1 MRKYYGLELLE
12 KLCLEFGPSGC
23 EDSVAALITA
33 QIDDSC
39 DAYFKDRN
47 GNLTAKVCGRGL
59 YYNKQNPK
67 KLMLSAHMDEVGF
80 MVNEITDEGYLK
92 FDTVGGIIARVL
104 AGRNVVISTDSGK
117 VKGIIAAKAIHLQSP
132 TEKTSVIPTSEM
144 YIDIGA
150 TSREEAEKYIQIGDE
165 GVFDSDFV
173 RFGKDGCKIKSK
185 AIDNRIG
192 CALLIEIM
200 RTIYASNKDI
210 AYDVYFTFT
219 CGEEVAISGAQIM
232 AQTIAPDVAVVFEST
247 AVSDIAGNSDATNVA
262 IQGEGGVVTFM
273 DKGTIYDRGLVD
285 SILTYAENSGI
296 KAQLKRYVAGGNDAA
311 HIHKSGKGVKTVAIS
326 APTRYIH
333 SQSCVVDV
341 ADYESMKALGV
352 GLILDMRL

>member
-23 EDSVAALITA
+23 EGGVADLITT

-59 YYNKQNPK
+59 HYNKQNPK
-67 KLMLSAHMDEVGF
+67 KVMLSAHMDEVGF
-80 MVNEITDEGYLK
+80 MVTEITDEGSLR

-104 AGRNVVISTDSGK
+104 NGRKVVISTDGGM
-117 VKGIIAAKAIHLQSP
+117 VKGIIAAKAIHLQTP
-132 TEKTSVIPTSEM
+132 AERASVIPTSEM

-150 TSREEAEKYIQIGDE
+150 TSREEAEKYVQIGDE
-165 GVFDSDFV
+165 GVFDSEFI
-173 RFGKDGCKIKSK
+173 RFGKDGRKIKSK
-185 AIDNRIG
+185 AIDDRMG

-200 RTIYASNKDI
+200 RAIYSSTKDI
-210 AYDVYFTFT
+210 AYDLYFTFT
-219 CGEEVAISGAQIM
+219 CGEEIAVSGAQIM
-232 AQTIAPDVAVVFEST
+232 AQTISPDVAVVFEST
-247 AVSDIAGNSDATNVA
+247 AVSDIAGNSGATTVA
-262 IQGEGGVVTFM
+262 IQGEGGVVSFM

-285 SILTYAENSGI
+285 TVLSYAENNGI
-296 KAQLKRYVAGGNDAA
+296 KAQLKRYVSGGNDAS

-341 ADYESMKALGV
+341 ADYESMKALGI
-352 GLILDMRL
+352 GLIHDMRL

>member
-23 EDSVAALITA
+23 EDSVADLIMA
-33 QIDDSC
+33 QIDESC

-59 YYNKQNPK
+59 FYDKHSPK
-67 KLMLSAHMDEVGF
+67 KIMLSAHMDEVGF
-80 MVNEITDEGYLK
+80 MINEITDEGYLK

-104 AGRNVVISTDSGK
+104 CGKNVVISTDNGK
-117 VKGIIAAKAIHLQSP
+117 VKGIIASKAIHLQTP
-132 TEKTSVIPTSEM
+132 TEKTSVTPISDM

-150 TSREEAEKYIQIGDE
+150 TSREDAEQYVGIGDC
-165 GVFDSDFV
+165 GVFDGDFV

-200 RTIYASNKDI
+200 RAIYSSSRDI

-232 AQTIAPDVAVVFEST
+232 AQTIMPDVAVVFEST
-247 AVSDIAGNSDATNVA
+247 AVSDIAGNGDATNVA

-273 DKGTIYDRGLVD
+273 DKGTIYDRSLVD
-285 SILTYAENSGI
+285 GVLNYAQNSGI
-296 KAQLKRYVAGGNDAA
+296 KAQLKRYVAGGNDAS

>member
-1 MRKYYGLELLE
+1 MRKYYGIELLE

-23 EDSVAALITA
+23 EDSVANLIVT

-59 YYNKQNPK
+59 YYDKQNPK

-80 MVNEITDEGYLK
+80 MITEITDDGYLK
-92 FDTVGGIIARVL
+92 FSPVGGIIARVL
-104 AGRNVVISTDSGK
+104 GSKNVVIDTDNGK
-117 VKGIIAAKAIHLQSP
+117 VKGIIASKAIHIQSP
-132 TEKTSVIPTSEM
+132 AEKTSVIPIEDM

-150 TSREEAEKYIQIGDE
+150 KDREDAQKYVSVGDE
-165 GVFDSDFV
+165 GVFDSEFV
-173 RFGKDGCKIKSK
+173 RFGKDGRKIKSK

-200 RTIYASNKDI
+200 RAIYTSSRDI

-232 AQTIAPDVAVVFEST
+232 AQTIMPDVAVVFEST
-247 AVSDIAGNSDATNVA
+247 AVSDIAGNGDATNVA
-262 IQGEGGVVTFM
+262 IQGEGAVITFM

-285 SILTYAENSGI
+285 NIMNYAENNGI
-296 KAQLKRYVAGGNDAA
+296 KAQLKRYVAGGNDAS

-333 SQSCVVDV
+333 SQSCVVDI
-341 ADYESMKALGV
+341 ADFESMKALGI
-352 GLILDMRL
+352 GLILDIRL